1 MELLDPKALV
11 ESQEKEVQLE
21 SQEARVKRVTLAM
34 LEIMVALE
42 EMVLVVP
49 PVLVVPQVQ
58 LEVPVTGVNPDLLVP
73 LDSLAHVVLLVN
85 VVKLVPLVLPDLLD
99 PLVLLVMLELR
110 EREV

>member
-73 LDSLAHVVLLVN
+73 LDSLAHVVLLVS
-85 VVKLVPLVLPDLLD
+85 VVKLVPLVLPVLLD